1 MDTFAPS
8 AKIHDDD
15 GIPVDVKTTYDL
27 AKYCGPHGL
36 ELENEVILRTHE
48 LPYENQLEA
57 LDRLNEIKESIIEG
71 HVAEHE
77 QYLHRM
83 MLFMSLDKVA
93 KAKWESGGPDG
104 VVPTDPAEYLE
115 LTPKMNK
122 TKKELFTELGH
133 PELAT
138 IVRVRRVKDS
148 EGKWKKEED
157 HGNVTDENTFTD
169 PVTNLANC
177 LRITNP
183 LLQQV
188 AAEVIALLT
197 REPALKSKMD
207 EAGLAFVPT
216 EEDLSNPSSN
226 HFIRMW
232 FGTPQVRRTCL
243 RLGQMHG
250 RGWAVGSGQWVGGA
264 TVYGCGW
271 RKRFFGGE

>member
-1 MDTFAPS
+1 MHEFTPS

-15 GIPVDVKTTYDL
+15 GIPIEVKTTYDL

-57 LDRLNEIKESIIEG
+57 LKYLNKIKESINEG
-71 HVAEHE
+71 HVAVHE

-83 MLFMSLDKVA
+83 VLFQKLDKVA
-93 KAKWESGGPDG
+93 KAEWESGK
-104 VVPTDPAEYLE
+104 PTDPAEWLE
-115 LTPKMNK
+115 LNTEMNK
-122 TKKELFTELGH
+122 TKKERFSELGH

-148 EGKWKKEED
+148 EGKWKIEED
-157 HGNVTDENTFTD
+157 HENVTPNNTFTD
-169 PVTNLANC
+169 PVKNLANC

-183 LLQQV
+183 QLQQV

-197 REPALKSKMD
+197 RELALRSKMD

-216 EEDLSNPSSN
+216 EADLSNPASL

-232 FGTPQVRRTCL
+232 FGTPQVRRTYL
-243 RLGQMHG
+243 QLGQMQG
-250 RGWAVGSGQWVGGA
+250 RG
-264 TVYGCGW
+264 
-271 RKRFFGGE
+271 